1 MSIIAGV
8 ILVVVYIIILE
19 LRLRDIKEN
28 RVVNVNRDEHG
39 NVRTITATSGV
50 ELHGGVTTTEE
61 TVLKDRI
68 SRLEKRVH
76 GLIMQAA
83 LEKEGI
89 KEGSIIERTWYSNM
103 PGIATHCETSFFVVT
118 ECSYEILGNDEII
131 VEDVQHHSEKT
142 SVLSMKLANEEAR
155 KKFIQG
161 YNNYADKLKIEIPSE
176 DD

>member
-1 MSIIAGV
+1 MLIIAGV

-19 LRLRDIKEN
+19 LRLHDIKEN

-39 NVRTITATSGV
+39 NVRMITATSGV

-61 TVLKDRI
+61 TLLKDRI
-68 SRLEKRVH
+68 SRLEKQVN
-76 GLIMQAA
+76 GLTMQAA
-83 LEKEGI
+83 LEEEGI

-103 PGIATHCETSFFVVT
+103 PGIVTHCETSFFVVT
-118 ECSYEILGNDEII
+118 ECSYEMLENDEIM
-131 VEDVQHHSEKT
+131 VEDVQHHPEKI
-142 SVLSMKLANEEAR
+142 SVLSIKLANEEAC